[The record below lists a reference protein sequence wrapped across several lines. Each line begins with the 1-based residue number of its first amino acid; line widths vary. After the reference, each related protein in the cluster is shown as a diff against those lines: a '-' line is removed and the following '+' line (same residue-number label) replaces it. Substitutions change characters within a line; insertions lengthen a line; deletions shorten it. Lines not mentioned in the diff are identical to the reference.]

1 MRYSNSQSVKVNTTI
16 YNKFKGAD
24 FSTDP
29 SQVDESRSPMPL
41 NLVADEG
48 GFPEKRLGWRTV
60 YQFAGQINGI
70 FTLTVQDETYLF
82 VHHGSKISRYN
93 EKTGEATEIK
103 TDVTDHRSMG
113 FVMRGA
119 LYLLTGGEYLVIT
132 VDNGEITCKNVSE
145 NAYVPTT
152 VISRDP
158 KGGGYTFEPVN
169 LIGKQ
174 RINSFLANQTDK
186 YYQLDSE
193 NIESVDKV
201 IVNGKEMTEEAG
213 DFTIEYEKGQV
224 RFKEVPPTP
233 EDIGGVSGADNVF
246 ITYSK
251 TVEDY
256 AERITQCTICEQYG
270 RGSFD
275 RVFFSGNPK
284 HKNLDWYCGYNDPTY
299 IPDLSYSVVGSE
311 ETAIMGYLRI
321 GAQLIIVKEDN
332 QQDATVFV
340 RSVEVDENGSVNFPL
355 QQGVQS
361 IGAVSKYCLSSLR
374 DDPLFLS
381 RYGVNAIVTNNI
393 TLERTVRR
401 RSGLVDPKL
410 TKESGLENAYGCVW
424 GDWYVIAINN
434 KCYVADSKQKSYKGS
449 LADNFMYEWYYWD
462 NIPARVLFEHD
473 NTLMFGTAS
482 GGLCR
487 FNNDIDGVTKYSDDG
502 TAIVAEWA
510 TKADDDGDF
519 MRYKT
524 MIRRGSGVQCK
535 PYSSGSVKVL
545 VRTEKDFG
553 YEIKTDTMSFF
564 NFNDIN
570 FNSFSFNT
578 MDTPQ
583 IVPLNQKVRKYKTMQ
598 IIVRNEGANEG
609 FGVFQIIKRYRVMNY
624 VK

>member
-1 MRYSNSQSVKVNTTI
+1 M
-16 YNKFKGAD
+16 KFTEAPKK
-24 FSTDP
+24 P
-29 SQVDESRSPMPL
+29 ES
-41 NLVADEG
+41 A
-48 GFPEKRLGWRTV
+48 
-60 YQFAGQINGI
+60 
-70 FTLTVQDETYLF
+70 
-82 VHHGSKISRYN
+82 
-93 EKTGEATEIK
+93 
-103 TDVTDHRSMG
+103 
-113 FVMRGA
+113 
-119 LYLLTGGEYLVIT
+119 
-132 VDNGEITCKNVSE
+132 
-145 NAYVPTT
+145 
-152 VISRDP
+152 
-158 KGGGYTFEPVN
+158 
-169 LIGKQ
+169 
-174 RINSFLANQTDK
+174 
-186 YYQLDSE
+186 
-193 NIESVDKV
+193 
-201 IVNGKEMTEEAG
+201 
-213 DFTIEYEKGQV
+213 
-224 RFKEVPPTP
+224 
-233 EDIGGVSGADNVF
+233 GGVTGADNVF
-246 ITYSK
+246 VTFSK
-251 TVEDY
+251 EVEGYLD
-256 AERITQCTICEQYG
+256 RITKCTICEQYG

-583 IVPLNQKVRKYKTMQ
+583 IVPLNRKVRKYKTMQ

>member
-82 VHHGSKISRYN
+82 VHHGSKISRYD